1 MNLKID
7 IPVVA
12 PVLLILSLPLLLT
25 MHLVAWAFVG
35 LLFLFNLFGIL
46 VTLFRLL
53 FIGLG
58 EGYAAEP
65 VWQDPTASTGIKRL
79 AQAERDIRSHAG
91 N

>member
-1 MNLKID
+1 MKLGLD
-7 IPVVA
+7 IPLVA
-12 PVLLILSLPLLLT
+12 AVLLILSLPLLLT
-25 MHLVAWAFVG
+25 MHPVAWAFVG

-65 VWQDPTASTGIKRL
+65 VWQDPITLTGIKRL
-79 AQAERDIRSHAG
+79 AQAERDIMLHAD